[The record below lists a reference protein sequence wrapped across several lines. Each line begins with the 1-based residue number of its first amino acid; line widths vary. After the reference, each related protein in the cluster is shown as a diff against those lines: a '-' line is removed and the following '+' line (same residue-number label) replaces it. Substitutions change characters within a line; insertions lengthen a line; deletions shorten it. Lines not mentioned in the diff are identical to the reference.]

1 MNSYRELCYVRGC
14 NEKEYQELRNEILKN
29 VNVDVENIS
38 LNEFFKYM
46 FDFTLE
52 QMNKRRTVNEPL
64 FMRVFKHCSSM
75 FHEQKPFYKKLKIKV
90 KNNII

>member
-1 MNSYRELCYVRGC
+1 MNSYSELCYVRGC

-46 FDFTLE
+46 FDFNS
-52 QMNKRRTVNEPL
+52 NK
-64 FMRVFKHCSSM
+64 
-75 FHEQKPFYKKLKIKV
+75 
-90 KNNII
+90 

>member
-1 MNSYRELCYVRGC
+1 MGQRTKTEGIKFAIKLLFETIELTNVNSYRELCYVRGC

-46 FDFTLE
+46 FDFNS
-52 QMNKRRTVNEPL
+52 NK
-64 FMRVFKHCSSM
+64 
-75 FHEQKPFYKKLKIKV
+75 
-90 KNNII
+90 

>member
-46 FDFTLE
+46 FDFNS
-52 QMNKRRTVNEPL
+52 NK
-64 FMRVFKHCSSM
+64 
-75 FHEQKPFYKKLKIKV
+75 
-90 KNNII
+90 

>member
-1 MNSYRELCYVRGC
+1 MLFETIELTNVNSYRELCYVRGC

-46 FDFTLE
+46 FDFNS
-52 QMNKRRTVNEPL
+52 NK
-64 FMRVFKHCSSM
+64 
-75 FHEQKPFYKKLKIKV
+75 
-90 KNNII
+90 

>member
-1 MNSYRELCYVRGC
+1 MFETIELTNVNSYRELCYVRGC

-46 FDFTLE
+46 FDFNS
-52 QMNKRRTVNEPL
+52 NK
-64 FMRVFKHCSSM
+64 
-75 FHEQKPFYKKLKIKV
+75 
-90 KNNII
+90 